1 MLVNYHYDTDPD
13 DQATY
18 RNGDKIGLSD
28 ENELELWNVEFER
41 LKKLK
46 TLRIG
51 LYSSF

>member
-1 MLVNYHYDTDPD
+1 MTPIQTIKLPTAMVTRLASP
-13 DQATY
+13 
-18 RNGDKIGLSD
+18 SD